1 MIRRALILVAAAV
14 ALVAVAVPVSGALSA
29 PHKPPK
35 PKIVAVGDDYYAPVS
50 LKIHKGARVRWKW
63 NMDNFNTHNVVLNKA
78 PRGVK
83 KSKFRSS
90 TGAIGILFV
99 RKFTVPGN
107 YKFVCT
113 LHRALMQMTVTV
125 KRPVKKH

>member
-1 MIRRALILVAAAV
+1 M
-14 ALVAVAVPVSGALSA
+14 
-29 PHKPPK
+29 
-35 PKIVAVGDDYYAPVS
+35 
-50 LKIHKGARVRWKW
+50 RWKW
-63 NMDNFNTHNVVLNKA
+63 LPTNFNTHNVVLSDG

-83 KSKFRSS
+83 KRDFRSS
-90 TGAIGILFV
+90 SGTYGILFV

-125 KRPVKKH
+125 RRPVKH